1 MKITQYTCQRKL
13 TTIFVLALVFAG
25 SCSGNE
31 TLPDQDEPAV
41 PEEIPAAEIWRDT
54 VDLANWPVVLGV
66 NYNEQLQFVDYND
79 LKRTETTWVRGF
91 VDFFQL
97 YDSPARLNTD
107 EKIINYLSLQKE
119 GYRTIL
125 NIKWNFKGRNESLPA
140 KDSPDFDAYMN
151 FLDEVLS
158 KVWYQTDLL
167 VIGNEPFIETRI
179 AERDQRLVDFYMAVT
194 HAVIQLRDRHPDR
207 FVPIF
212 VGAFN
217 NLYEE
222 TWQTTAVSSL
232 LSFVK
237 NEPGIAGVD
246 LHIHHSEMEQIT
258 TALNFASS
266 RLRDNQKILVT
277 EFSLMKYWKA
287 QMKDTISGSFAEP
300 WQINPAWQNYQY
312 IDYALKNPRP
322 VNEWIAFLQ
331 NSVWF
336 ESRKHYLKEAHVLM
350 TRQPK
355 FLAGTYAIR
364 QSYPFNQNY
373 TATTDPWVL
382 NGLFANRTVEFD
394 PLSGQNQ
401 FNYSFIDDFIDLQQ

>member
-1 MKITQYTCQRKL
+1 MKTIRDIGQGKL
-13 TTIFVLALVFAG
+13 TGIFLLTLVFAVA
-25 SCSGNE
+25 CSGNE
-31 TLPDQDEPAV
+31 TLPVHDEQSA
-41 PEEIPAAEIWRDT
+41 PEEASEIEISRDT
-54 VDLANWPVVLGV
+54 VDLADWPVVLGV

-79 LKRTETTWVRGF
+79 LKRAETTWVRGF

-97 YDSPARLNTD
+97 YDSPAQLNAD
-107 EKIINYLSLQKE
+107 EKIIKYLSLQKE

-125 NIKWNFKGRNESLPA
+125 NIKWNFKSRNESLPA
-140 KDSPDFDAYMN
+140 KDSPKFEAYMR
-151 FLDEVLS
+151 FLNELLS

-179 AERDQRLVDFYMAVT
+179 AERDQRLVDFYIAVSR
-194 HAVIQLRDRHPDR
+194 VVMQFRDRNPDR
-207 FVPIF
+207 FVPVF

-258 TALNFASS
+258 TALDFVSD

-277 EFSLMKYWKA
+277 EFSLMKYWRA
-287 QMKDTISGSFAEP
+287 QLKDTIPGSFAEA
-300 WQINPAWQNYQY
+300 WQINPAWQNYRY

-322 VNEWIAFLQ
+322 INEWIAFLQ

-336 ESRKHYLKEAHVLM
+336 ESRKHYLKEAHALM
-350 TRQPK
+350 TIDPR
-355 FLAGTYAIR
+355 FLAATYAIR
-364 QSYPFNQNY
+364 QSYPFSQNF

-382 NGLFANRTVEFD
+382 NGLFANRTVELD

-401 FNYSFIDDFIDLQQ
+401 FNYSFIDDFVDLQQ